1 VNGRFRAG
9 KLWDGT
15 AYQTSKGGMVVLDV
29 GWVTQNIWEGTK
41 RSTCAAGIDPNTVQS
56 SPWSQKNWASD
67 KQGCF
72 VCRKGFC
79 QG

>member
-1 VNGRFRAG
+1 MSHSLFSTEARLVNGRFRAG

-41 RSTCAAGIDPNTVQS
+41 RSTCAAGIDPNTVFTMVA
-56 SPWSQKNWASD
+56 K
-67 KQGCF
+67 KLGE
-72 VCRKGFC
+72 
-79 QG
+79 